1 MKHGMKIIREIYG
14 YRELLFELVKRD
26 LKIKYRRSSLGIIW
40 SVLNPLL
47 FMVIT
52 TIIFSTMFK
61 NQIENFPIYFLSGQ
75 VMYAFFAESTGLAQ
89 MGLIQNGSLIKK
101 VYTPK
106 YIFPLSKICFSLVN
120 TSFSL
125 IAVLIIIIIM
135 GYDLPLTSTLFFIPV
150 ILIFLFSIGI
160 GLLLSTLT
168 VFYRD
173 ILHIYG
179 VFLSL
184 LSFFSATFYPIEIIP
199 ATFRGMVEYNPVY
212 VFINYFRVLVLYGQL
227 PDFKLNALAITYTVL
242 SLLIGYKVY
251 KKNENK
257 IVLFI

>member
-1 MKHGMKIIREIYG
+1 MKILSEIYG

-26 LKIKYRRSSLGIIW
+26 LKIKYRRSSLGVIW

-47 FMVIT
+47 FMMIT

-75 VMYAFFAESTGLAQ
+75 VMYAFFAESTGMAQ
-89 MGLIQNGSLIKK
+89 TGLIDNGSLIKK

-120 TSFSL
+120 MSFSL
-125 IAVLIIIIIM
+125 IAILIIIFIM
-135 GYDLPLTSTLFFIPV
+135 GYNLPVTAALFFIPI
-150 ILIFLFSIGI
+150 ILIFIFSAGV
-160 GLLLSTLT
+160 GLLLSSLT
-168 VFYRD
+168 VIYRD

-179 VFLSL
+179 IFLSL
-184 LSFFSATFYPIEIIP
+184 LSFFSATFYPIQIIP
-199 ATFRGMVEYNPVY
+199 ASYRGLVEYNPVY
-212 VFINYFRVLVLYGQL
+212 VFIAYFRELVLNGRL
-227 PDFKLNALAITYTVL
+227 PDLQLNIVAVMYCLV
-242 SLLIGYKVY
+242 SVVVGYKVF

-257 IVLFI
+257 IVLYV

>member
-1 MKHGMKIIREIYG
+1 MKIFSEIYR

-26 LKIKYRRSSLGIIW
+26 LKKKYRRSSLGIIW

-47 FMVIT
+47 FMAIT

-61 NQIENFPIYFLSGQ
+61 NQIKDFPIYFLIGQ
-75 VMYAFFAESTGLAQ
+75 VVYAFFAEATGLAQ
-89 MGLIQNGSLIKK
+89 TGLIENGSLIKK

-106 YIFPLSKICFSLVN
+106 YIFPLSKIFFSLVN
-120 TSFSL
+120 MSFSL
-125 IAVLIIIIIM
+125 IAILIITIFM
-135 GYDLPLTSTLFFIPV
+135 GYNLPLTSVLFFIP
-150 ILIFLFSIGI
+150 ILFVFLFSIGI
-160 GLLLSTLT
+160 GLILSSLT

-179 VFLSL
+179 IFLSL

-199 ATFRGMVEYNPVY
+199 ETYRFFVELNPIY
-212 VFINYFRVLVLYGQL
+212 VFIYYFRTLVLDGQL
-227 PDFKLNALAITYTVL
+227 PDLKLNVLAITYCLV
-242 SLLIGYKVY
+242 SLLLGYKIF

-257 IVLFI
+257 IVLFV

>member
-1 MKHGMKIIREIYG
+1 MKIIREIYG

-26 LKIKYRRSSLGIIW
+26 LKKKYRRSSLGIIW

-47 FMVIT
+47 FMAIT

-61 NQIENFPIYFLSGQ
+61 NQIKDFPIYFLIGQ
-75 VMYAFFAESTGLAQ
+75 VVYAFFAEATGLAQ
-89 MGLIQNGSLIKK
+89 TGLIENGTLIKK

-106 YIFPLSKICFSLVN
+106 FIFPLSKIFFSLVN
-120 TSFSL
+120 MSFSL
-125 IAVLIIIIIM
+125 IAILIITIFM
-135 GYDLPLTSTLFFIPV
+135 GYNLPITSVLFFVP
-150 ILIFLFSIGI
+150 IFFVFVFSIGV
-160 GLLLSTLT
+160 GLMLSSLT

-179 VFLSL
+179 IFLSL

-199 ATFRGMVEYNPVY
+199 ETYRVIVEYNPIY
-212 VFINYFRVLVLYGQL
+212 VFIYYFRTLVLDGQL
-227 PDFKLNALAITYTVL
+227 PDMKLNILAMSYCLISLVL
-242 SLLIGYKVY
+242 GYKIF